1 MRPIIGVDIGGTF
14 TDCIVVTPDGAVTI
28 GKALSTGPE
37 FDDGFINAVAAAA
50 ARLGLDLEELVSSA
64 EGIYH
69 GCTVGTN
76 AMVEG
81 RTAKVALLT
90 TRGHRDVLAS
100 MQAGRRLR
108 SQTPEYIAHVSVQTK
123 PDPLVP
129 RSLIFEVDE
138 RVGLD
143 GEVIVQLNEER
154 AIQGIRELRDKG
166 AEAFSVSLLWSV
178 ANDAH
183 ERRIAELIEQEAPG
197 LFVSRASAVVN
208 RIGEY
213 ERTVATVVNSLI
225 GPAMDSYLERVQER
239 LRGLGYER
247 TLQIMT
253 CSGGV

>member
-1 MRPIIGVDIGGTF
+1 VRPIIGVDIGGTF

-100 MQAGRRLR
+100 MPASAIADAGVHRARLGADQARSAGATVADLRGRRAGR
-108 SQTPEYIAHVSVQTK
+108 A
-123 PDPLVP
+123 
-129 RSLIFEVDE
+129 
-138 RVGLD
+138 
-143 GEVIVQLNEER
+143 
-154 AIQGIRELRDKG
+154 
-166 AEAFSVSLLWSV
+166 
-178 ANDAH
+178 
-183 ERRIAELIEQEAPG
+183 RR
-197 LFVSRASAVVN
+197 
-208 RIGEY
+208 
-213 ERTVATVVNSLI
+213 
-225 GPAMDSYLERVQER
+225 
-239 LRGLGYER
+239 
-247 TLQIMT
+247 
-253 CSGGV
+253 